1 MPSLKP
7 EKNAGYPV
15 YHPIIPL
22 FRDPSLATQD
32 PAKRAMH
39 AALAVS
45 LGALVASQHPMNG
58 KVPGMVNSGT
68 PGGVPAGYDCA
79 VREHAW

>member
-1 MPSLKP
+1 MP
-7 EKNAGYPV
+7 G
-15 YHPIIPL
+15 IP
-22 FRDPSLATQD
+22 RDTRLSRDSGTPLAAWATQD

>member
-1 MPSLKP
+1 MP
-7 EKNAGYPV
+7 G
-15 YHPIIPL
+15 IPRISPL
-22 FRDPSLATQD
+22 CITRLSRRCSRKEAYKAAHVE
-32 PAKRAMH
+32 AKRAMH